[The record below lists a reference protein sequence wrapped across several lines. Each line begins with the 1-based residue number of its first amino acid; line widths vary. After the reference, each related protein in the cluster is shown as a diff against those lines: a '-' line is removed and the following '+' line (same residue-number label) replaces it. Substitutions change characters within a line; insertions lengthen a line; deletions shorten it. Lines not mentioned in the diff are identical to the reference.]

1 MVQVVDIR
9 DLWVANAEI
18 RQERKLIFKG
28 PTCVPGTVL
37 STLQTFH
44 LVLTINT
51 VVLTTDDKVL
61 SSFIDVGAQRMMVF
75 SKVPKSWHILCPI
88 IVIEKIL
95 GRRTCLISK

>member
-28 PTCVPGTVL
+28 STCMPGTVL

-75 SKVPKSWHILCPI
+75 PRSQSLGIFCVPS
-88 IVIEKIL
+88 
-95 GRRTCLISK
+95 